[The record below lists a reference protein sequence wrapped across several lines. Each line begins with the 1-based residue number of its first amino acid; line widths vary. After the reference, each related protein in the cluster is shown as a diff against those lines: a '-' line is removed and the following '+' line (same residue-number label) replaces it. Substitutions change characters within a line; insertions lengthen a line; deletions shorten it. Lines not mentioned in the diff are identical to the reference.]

1 MELRRVTELVE
12 LEELPQDASIIL
24 VDGNEAKRMSAEKA
38 GLGGNSQ
45 NPSAQVTVFQR
56 KEKK

>member
-1 MELRRVTELVE
+1 MELRKVTELAE
-12 LEELPQDASIIL
+12 LEELPRDASIIL

-56 KEKK
+56 KEKR

>member
-1 MELRRVTELVE
+1 MELRKVTELAE
-12 LEELPQDASIIL
+12 LEELPRDASIIL
-24 VDGNEAKRMSAEKA
+24 VDGNEAKRMPAEKA

-56 KEKK
+56 KEKR